1 MAKYRAFISYS
12 HQEQDLA
19 RRLHARLETFVVPA
33 DASLAESG
41 QALGAVFLDEA
52 VLGAAHDLSEVI
64 RHALD
69 EAESLVLLASPTAAR
84 SRWVNEEIVY
94 FRSRKPH
101 APCLAI
107 IARGRPDAGDADE
120 QCYPPGLRY
129 KIIDGR
135 VGAEAHDALGCDI
148 VKDGED
154 VAFLKLVAGIL
165 QVDYEA
171 LSQRHKVREQDIRR
185 KQRRAFA
192 KTYAVAARQALDNNR
207 PDNAIKYALAYLL
220 EAGNLGHGAEDG
232 AFDSHV
238 LTWPEADDLA
248 LVACEAGAV
257 LRQKIALTAHDG
269 NISSLVLSPD
279 GKSFATASGQ
289 VFDGTEFKKSDGAV
303 SFRDLQTG
311 AEIFRSVDG
320 DNTIDLAFT
329 PDGAHLLSLDDSG
342 NIRFFAVPSGK
353 LEKKV
358 SIKSFIRK
366 MWLSPDGK
374 SMVLDGY
381 FKNDPAT
388 LLVMETGTDKVTGR
402 LELMSKLKIFL
413 DRHAPISVLR
423 LIYPVEGGR
432 EYCHGASFSPDGK
445 TIAISTTGHLLLFDL
460 KSGSARKKIK
470 DHSASLLRFFDNG
483 RHLVFG
489 GTGFIKSMAVRT
501 LSTTWEKMHGEQT
514 SSLALAPA
522 QRHIAFGSEDHNKI
536 GVIDAAD
543 GTDIFELHGHER
555 SVCCLSYSQDGRGL
569 VSASRDGRVVV
580 WDAAGHVG
588 RIDIPYEIFLG
599 VEKAGGYLRTE
610 RIKVASRT
618 RWTQSR
624 WDIRNGRKIDSVEV
638 HYQDFKSGIRRF
650 GNWPVCWSNAEDRYA
665 HIKKKGGHC
674 IVEIRM
680 RDTGRLFRSFVVDI
694 VRDAGVTV
702 SFSTDDSWIL
712 VSNYQEIGI
721 WSIDSGK
728 CLHRLKVGKFAL
740 AEDICFVRPGKVA
753 LSATKDRVAFS
764 GGVPGLVN
772 RVVLWDLQSGRCE
785 IHAAV
790 FVTFMLDAP
799 LFSPDGRYLAFAKDG
814 ASVEVID
821 VHQRSTVTLQGPQE
835 NVTAIAFAGRGTL
848 FAATDGRDIRF
859 WEMPSG
865 RPAGRIHFSGAQQLE
880 FALNDERLVAN
891 AKTGVHIFDIAH
903 LHLTRG
909 ALTKWL
915 CGKML
920 KGVGG
925 MTAEDRADPLLDDVL
940 GENEPR
946 DFAAAL
952 VARYPALGSP
962 LDK

>member
-165 QVDYEA
+165 KVDYEA
-171 LSQRHKVREQDIRR
+171 LSQRHKVRERDIRR

-207 PDNAIKYALAYLL
+207 PDKAIKYALAYLL

-248 LVACEAGAV
+248 LVACEAGAL

-279 GKSFATASGQ
+279 GKSLATASGQ
-289 VFDGTEFKKSDGAV
+289 VFDGTEFKRSDGTV

-311 AEIFRSVDG
+311 VEKFRSADA

-329 PDGAHLLSLDDSG
+329 PDGAQLLSLDDSG

-358 SIKSFIRK
+358 FVKSFIKK

-374 SMVLDGY
+374 STVLDGY

-388 LLVMETGTDKVTGR
+388 LLVIETGTDKVTAR

-413 DRHAPISVLR
+413 DRHAPVSVLR

-445 TIAISTTGHLLLFDL
+445 TLATSTTGHLFLFDL
-460 KSGSARKKIK
+460 KSGTARKKIK
-470 DHSASLLRFFDNG
+470 DHSASLLRFCEDG
-483 RHLVFG
+483 RDLVFG
-489 GTGFIKSMAVRT
+489 GTGFIKSMAVST

-514 SSLALAPA
+514 SCFALAPA
-522 QRHIAFGSEDHNKI
+522 QRHIAYGSEDHNKI
-536 GVIDAAD
+536 RVIDGVE

-555 SVCCLSYSQDGRGL
+555 SICCLSYSEDGPRPYQ
-569 VSASRDGRVVV
+569 RQPR
-580 WDAAGHVG
+580 WPCRRVG
-588 RIDIPYEIFLG
+588 RRRPCGADRHSGRNLSG
-599 VEKAGGYLRTE
+599 RRKAGRYLRTE
-610 RIKVASRT
+610 RNTLASRT

-624 WDIRNGRKIDSVEV
+624 WDIRSGRNIDSVGV
-638 HYQDFKSGIRRF
+638 LYQDFKSGIRRF
-650 GNWPVCWSNAEDRYA
+650 ESWSVCWSNAEDRYA
-665 HIKKKGGHC
+665 QIKKKGAHC
-674 IVEIRM
+674 IVEIKM
-680 RDTGRLFRSFVVDI
+680 RDTGRLSRSFVVDI

-702 SFSTDDSWIL
+702 SFSKDDSWVL
-712 VSNYQEIGI
+712 VSNYQEVGI
-721 WSIDSGK
+721 WSVDSGK

-740 AEDICFVRPGKVA
+740 AEDIDFVRPGKVA

-772 RVVLWDLQSGRCE
+772 RVVVWDLQSGRCE

-790 FVTFMLDAP
+790 FVTF
-799 LFSPDGRYLAFAKDG
+799 
-814 ASVEVID
+814 
-821 VHQRSTVTLQGPQE
+821 H
-835 NVTAIAFAGRGTL
+835 AGRAVVLAGWPL
-848 FAATDGRDIRF
+848 SRLRQGRGI
-859 WEMPSG
+859 G
-865 RPAGRIHFSGAQQLE
+865 
-880 FALNDERLVAN
+880 
-891 AKTGVHIFDIAH
+891 
-903 LHLTRG
+903 
-909 ALTKWL
+909 
-915 CGKML
+915 
-920 KGVGG
+920 
-925 MTAEDRADPLLDDVL
+925 
-940 GENEPR
+940 
-946 DFAAAL
+946 
-952 VARYPALGSP
+952 
-962 LDK
+962 